1 MTSNAPQGTVD
12 KKSLRLNYSG
22 RIIDHLG
29 IQMYQSPVAAIAELI
44 ANAWDA
50 DAENVYIELPKS
62 LSADSEIVI
71 KDDGLGMSFTECEE
85 RFLNVGYSR
94 RGTKATERSPGK
106 GRQILGRK
114 GIGKFAGFGI
124 AQVIQ
129 IETVNKKD
137 GERTVFEMDL
147 EQLRSD
153 SYVNLE
159 GSEVAV
165 VNYQHPDNNRI
176 PKHGTTIRLRQLSLI
191 RNRNSVAFARSMARR
206 FLIHQSASDFRVR
219 VNGELMPESHE
230 SRPIQFS
237 FPKDYKPEERPDGIN
252 INNNGW
258 GIEKVDNHEISWRV
272 QFFEAPINDED
283 LRGISVFAGIKMVQS
298 PFFFNLSGGLRG
310 QHGQQY
316 VSGKVQANFLD
327 EQPKDIFAPERQRVD
342 WADEVAEPLRDW
354 GSERLKQLLRIWA
367 DRRAE
372 NKTRQLDQRTGIF
385 GDRLN
390 RFHLHEKRIL
400 KQAIRGLARIDTLSD
415 AQFEDIGQAII
426 SAWEQGRLKD
436 LIETI
441 STTNDLSADGLISI
455 LAEAQVLTSLN
466 VAEAVK
472 TKLLTVGEL
481 KQRINNRDLENAV
494 RDYIS
499 DNPWLISPEWET
511 FAVEKSVNTL
521 TAKAMIDSGINADES
536 FKGRV
541 DLALS
546 SGNHLIILEFM
557 RPGLRLD
564 WDHVNRF
571 ESYVRRL
578 SGNIRANT
586 GGTFNKVTGYIVAD
600 EIDNA
605 EYIREKIESLQRDD
619 MFAIDWDTLFSKAV
633 AQWEEFLSILVERAP
648 DDPRLQALRSD

>member
-12 KKSLRLNYSG
+12 TKSLRLNYSG

-29 IQMYQSPVAAIAELI
+29 IQMYQSPVAAIAELV

-50 DAENVYIELPKS
+50 DAENVCIELPKS
-62 LSADSEIVI
+62 LSADAEIVI
-71 KDDGLGMSFTECEE
+71 KDDGIGMSFTECDK

-94 RGTKATERSPGK
+94 RGTKATERSPEK

-124 AQVIQ
+124 AQVIR

-153 SYVNLE
+153 TYVNLE
-159 GSEVAV
+159 GSEVDV
-165 VNYQHPDNNRI
+165 LEYQLPDDMRVSE
-176 PKHGTTIRLRQLSLI
+176 HGTTIRLRQLALRRKPSPD
-191 RNRNSVAFARSMARR
+191 VFTRSMARR
-206 FLIHQSASDFRVR
+206 FHIHQSVSDFRVH
-219 VNGELMPESHE
+219 VNGKLMPEFHE
-230 SRPIQFS
+230 NVQFS
-237 FPKDYKPEERPDGIN
+237 FPNDYKDKERPKGITIDNDGWGEERVGDH
-252 INNNGW
+252 
-258 GIEKVDNHEISWRV
+258 KISWRV
-272 QFFEAPINDED
+272 HFFEDPINDEE

-342 WADEVAEPLRDW
+342 WEDEVAEPLRDW
-354 GSERLKQLLRIWA
+354 GSERLKELLKIWA

-372 NKTRQLDQRTGIF
+372 EKTKQLNKRTGIF
-385 GDRLN
+385 GGRLS
-390 RFHLHEKRIL
+390 RLPSFERSIVKR
-400 KQAIRGLARIDTLSD
+400 AISSLARIDTLSD
-415 AQFEDIGQAII
+415 AQFEDLGQAII
-426 SAWEQGRLKD
+426 AAWEKGRLTE

-441 STTNDLSADGLISI
+441 STTSDLSADSLVSI

-472 TKLLTVGEL
+472 TKLLTIGEL
-481 KQRINNRDLENAV
+481 KQRINNRELENAV

-499 DNPWLISPEWET
+499 GNPWLISPEWET
-511 FAVEKSVNTL
+511 FAVEKSVKTL
-521 TAKAMIDSGINADES
+521 TDKAMVGSGINADES

-557 RPGLRLD
+557 RPGLKLD

-571 ESYVRRL
+571 ERYVTRL
-578 SGNIRANT
+578 SGNIAANT
-586 GGTFNKVTGYIVAD
+586 GGPFNRVTGYIIAD
-600 EIDNA
+600 EIDEA
-605 EYIREKIESLQRDD
+605 EDLRRKIISLQRED
-619 MFAIDWDTLFSKAV
+619 MFAVDWNTLFSNAV
-633 AQWEEFLSILVERAP
+633 AQWKEFLDILVDRAP
-648 DDPRLQALRSD
+648 DDPRLQALRLD

>member
-1 MTSNAPQGTVD
+1 MTSNAP
-12 KKSLRLNYSG
+12 KESLRLNYSG

-50 DAENVYIELPKS
+50 DAENVCIELPEL
-62 LSADSEIVI
+62 LSDAAEIVI
-71 KDDGLGMSFTECEE
+71 KDYGLGMSFAECEE

-94 RGTKATERSPGK
+94 RGAKATERSPEK

-124 AQVIQ
+124 AHVIQ
-129 IETVNKKD
+129 VETVNKGD

-153 SYVNLE
+153 TYVNLD
-159 GSEVAV
+159 GSEIAV
-165 VNYQHPDNNRI
+165 IGYQHPDDKRI

-191 RNRNSVAFARSMARR
+191 RKRNSAVFARSMARR
-206 FLIHQSASDFRVR
+206 FLIHQSASDFSVH

-230 SRPIQFS
+230 SRQVQFS
-237 FPKDYKPEERPDGIN
+237 FPKDYTAEERPNGIK
-252 INNNGW
+252 INNEGW
-258 GIEKVDNHEISWRV
+258 GVEKVGNHEISWRV
-272 QFFEAPINDED
+272 HFFEDPINDEE

-316 VSGKVQANFLD
+316 VSGKVHANFLD
-327 EQPKDIFAPERQRVD
+327 EQLKDIFAPERQRVD
-342 WADEVAEPLRDW
+342 WTDEVAEPLRDW
-354 GSERLKQLLRIWA
+354 GSDRLKELLKIWA

-372 NKTRQLDQRTGIF
+372 EKTKQLNIRTGSF
-385 GDRLN
+385 GERLSKLPSYE
-390 RFHLHEKRIL
+390 RSIVK
-400 KQAIRGLARIDTLSD
+400 KAISGLARIDTLSD
-415 AQFEDIGQAII
+415 AQFEDLGQAII
-426 SAWEQGRLKD
+426 SAWEQGRLKE
-436 LIETI
+436 LITKI
-441 STTNDLSADGLISI
+441 SNADDLSADELINI
-455 LAEAQVLTSLN
+455 LTEAQVLTSLN

-494 RDYIS
+494 RNYIS
-499 DNPWLISPEWET
+499 DNPWIISPDWET
-511 FAVEKSVNTL
+511 FAVEKSVTTL
-521 TAKAMIDSGINADES
+521 IAKAINDSGINADES

-564 WDHVNRF
+564 WDHINRF

-586 GGTFNKVTGYIVAD
+586 GGPFNKVTGYIVAD

-619 MFAIDWDTLFSKAV
+619 MYAMDWDTLISKAI
-633 AQWEEFLSILVERAP
+633 AQWEVFLGILVERAP
-648 DDPRLQALRSD
+648 DDPRLQALLSG

>member
-50 DAENVYIELPKS
+50 DAENVCIELPKP
-62 LSADSEIVI
+62 LSDDAELVI
-71 KDDGLGMSFTECEE
+71 KDDGIGMSFSECEE

-94 RGTKATERSPGK
+94 RGTKATDRSHEK
-106 GRQILGRK
+106 SRQILGRK

-124 AQVIQ
+124 ARVIRV
-129 IETVNKKD
+129 ETVNKKD
-137 GERTVFEMDL
+137 GECTVFEMDL
-147 EQLRSD
+147 EKLRSD

-165 VNYQHPDNNRI
+165 LNYQPPDNNRI

-230 SRPIQFS
+230 SRPVQFS
-237 FPKDYKPEERPDGIN
+237 FPKDYTPEERPDGITVDN
-252 INNNGW
+252 DGW
-258 GIEKVDNHEISWRV
+258 GKEKVGNHEISWRV
-272 QFFEAPINDED
+272 HFFEDPINDEE
-283 LRGISVFAGIKMVQS
+283 LRGISVFAGIKMVQR

-342 WADEVAEPLRDW
+342 WADEAADPLRNW

-385 GDRLN
+385 GNRLSK
-390 RFHLHEKRIL
+390 FHPHERSIIK
-400 KQAIRGLARIDTLSD
+400 KAIRSLARIETLSD
-415 AQFEDIGQAII
+415 SQFEDLGQAIV
-426 SAWEQGRLKD
+426 SAWEQGRLKE
-436 LIETI
+436 LITKI
-441 STTNDLSADGLISI
+441 SNADDLSANELIDI
-455 LAEAQVLTSLN
+455 LTEAQVLTSLN
-466 VAEAVK
+466 VAEAVQ
-472 TKLLTVGEL
+472 TKIATVDEL
-481 KQRINNRDLENAV
+481 KQRINNRDLESAV

-499 DNPWLISPEWET
+499 GNPWLVSPEWET
-511 FAVEKSVNTL
+511 FAVEKSVKTL
-521 TAKAMIDSGINADES
+521 TDKAMIVSGINADES

-557 RPGLRLD
+557 RPGLKLD

-571 ESYVRRL
+571 ERYVRRL
-578 SGNIRANT
+578 SGNIEANT
-586 GGTFNKVTGYIVAD
+586 GGPFNRVTGYIVAD
-600 EIDNA
+600 EIDEA
-605 EYIREKIESLQRDD
+605 EDLRRKIISLQRED
-619 MFAIDWDTLFSKAV
+619 MFAVDWDTLFSNAV
-633 AQWEEFLSILVERAP
+633 AQWKDFRDILVERAP